1 MEVLRIWVKNLE
13 TKKEIRKR
21 ILKIRRSFDE
31 SLFAEWTRSIEE
43 KIFEHPYFQEADH
56 LCIYMSYNGEVG
68 TDGIIRRA
76 TASGKRVWIPRVDGK
91 DMEFYELRNR
101 QELVRSSYGILEPP
115 KGNQPLDMQDFQNCL
130 MIMPGVA
137 FDRQKNRIGYGGGYY
152 DRYLSDKRELHTIA
166 AAFEFQVLE
175 KLPVE
180 ETDIRPDVLITEK
193 NSY

>member
-13 TKKEIRKR
+13 IKKEIRKR

-31 SLFAEWTRSIEE
+31 SLSAEWTRSIEE

-137 FDRQKNRIGYGGGYY
+137 FDR
-152 DRYLSDKRELHTIA
+152 DRKS
-166 AAFEFQVLE
+166 V
-175 KLPVE
+175 V
-180 ETDIRPDVLITEK
+180 
-193 NSY
+193 

>member
-1 MEVLRIWVKNLE
+1 MTNHFLRSGQEVS
-13 TKKEIRKR
+13 KR
-21 ILKIRRSFDE
+21 RNI
-31 SLFAEWTRSIEE
+31 
-43 KIFEHPYFQEADH
+43 EHPYFQEADH

-137 FDRQKNRIGYGGGYY
+137 FDRQKIG
-152 DRYLSDKRELHTIA
+152 SATE
-166 AAFEFQVLE
+166 V
-175 KLPVE
+175 V
-180 ETDIRPDVLITEK
+180 ITTAICLG
-193 NSY
+193 

>member
-1 MEVLRIWVKNLE
+1 MKNLE

-31 SLFAEWTRSIEE
+31 SLSAEWTRSIEE

-101 QELVRSSYGILEPP
+101 QELVRSSYGILEPS
-115 KGNQPLDMQDFQNCL
+115 KGSQPLDMQSFQNCL
-130 MIMPGVA
+130 MIIPGVA